1 MDTNMKQLR
10 DPEEIRQH
18 IRDIYKENRFMSDYF
33 IFTLMKSTAAV

>member
-18 IRDIYKENRFMSDYF
+18 IRDIYKENRFKIGRASCRER
-33 IFTLMKSTAAV
+33 V